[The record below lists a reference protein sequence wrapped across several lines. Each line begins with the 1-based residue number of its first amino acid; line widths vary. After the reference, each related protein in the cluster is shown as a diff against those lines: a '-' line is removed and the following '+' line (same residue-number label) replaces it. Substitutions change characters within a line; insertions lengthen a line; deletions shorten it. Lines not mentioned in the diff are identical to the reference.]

1 MRLMVLFDLPMTTGK
16 NQRDYRHFRKALIQ
30 EGFFMMQYSVYVRV
44 CADQKAAKAIERRLT
59 QLVPENGLV
68 QTVMMT
74 EKQYQNM
81 HFIVGKPSQDIL
93 NSAARTVII

>member
-1 MRLMVLFDLPMTTGK
+1 MRLMVLFDLPVTTSK
-16 NQRDYRHFRKALIQ
+16 NRRNYRKFRKSLIQ

-44 CADQKAAKAIERRLT
+44 CADQKAAEAIERRLARI
-59 QLVPENGLV
+59 VPTDGLV
-68 QTVMMT
+68 QTAMMT

-81 HFIVGKPSQDIL
+81 HFIAGKPSHDIL

>member
-1 MRLMVLFDLPMTTGK
+1 MRLMVLFDLPMTTSQ
-16 NQRDYRHFRKALIQ
+16 NRRNYRKFRKTLIQ

-44 CADQKAAKAIERRLT
+44 CANQKAAEAIERRLAR
-59 QLVPENGLV
+59 LVPTDGLV
-68 QTVMMT
+68 QTAMMT

-81 HFIVGKPSQDIL
+81 HFIAGEPSQDIL